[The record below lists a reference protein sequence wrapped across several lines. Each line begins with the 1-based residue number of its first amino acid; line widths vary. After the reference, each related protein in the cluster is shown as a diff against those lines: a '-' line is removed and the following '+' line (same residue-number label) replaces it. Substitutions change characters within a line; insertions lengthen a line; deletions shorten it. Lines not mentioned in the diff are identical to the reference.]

1 MKRFAFLVAGLV
13 LALGWAGWLGAIR
26 DPAVVRYRVEL
37 AGLQRPLR
45 MVHLSDLHGSN
56 WDMPQVRLNRIMDQ
70 VNTLEPDL
78 VVVTGDFHASKI
90 WDPPMRMDDAVQPLT
105 RLKAPLGVWSVPG
118 NHDDPA
124 LLRAALA
131 APFRH
136 CGQHDFGAWRI
147 VMLDSRLADE
157 ASGALSHAELARLD
171 AALGALEGRQAL
183 VVLHHHPVTSHSA
196 WLDTVA
202 LRDPD
207 ALFAVLDRHAGVRGL
222 LWGHVHQVYEGARR
236 DVRLMG
242 TPSTCVQFLP
252 RVPHFAVDTLPPAY
266 RTLTLHA
273 DGGIDSQVHWVQ

>member
-70 VNTLEPDL
+70 LNALHPDL

-118 NHDDPA
+118 NHDDPYWIRWVMRRFGLKLLA
-124 LLRAALA
+124 GDLVDLGPIQIVGSDDLIMGQRPVQGLRAAAARAQPGKPLVALVHEPRLWTMLPANVDLVLA
-131 APFRH
+131 GH
-136 CGQHDFGAWRI
+136 THGGQIQIFGWPQFKK
-147 VMLDSRLADE
+147 LDSQYLR
-157 ASGALSHAELARLD
+157 
-171 AALGALEGRQAL
+171 GRFRNPGGQQML
-183 VVLHHHPVTSHSA
+183 VSAGIGTSI
-196 WLDTVA
+196 V
-202 LRDPD
+202 P
-207 ALFAVLDRHAGVRGL
+207 
-222 LWGHVHQVYEGARR
+222 
-236 DVRLMG
+236 VRLG
-242 TPSTCVQFLP
+242 TQGEIVVVEL
-252 RVPHFAVDTLPPAY
+252 VPQPPG
-266 RTLTLHA
+266 RNSGT
-273 DGGIDSQVHWVQ
+273 DK

>member
-70 VNTLEPDL
+70 VNALEPDL

-118 NHDDPA
+118 NHDDPYWIRWVMRRFGLKLLA
-124 LLRAALA
+124 GDLVDDGPIQIVGSDDLIMGQRPVQGLRAAAARAQPGKPLIALVHEPRLWTMLPPNVDLLLA
-131 APFRH
+131 GHTHGGQIQIFGWPQFRK
-136 CGQHDFGAWRI
+136 
-147 VMLDSRLADE
+147 LDSQYLR
-157 ASGALSHAELARLD
+157 
-171 AALGALEGRQAL
+171 GRFRNPGGQQML
-183 VVLHHHPVTSHSA
+183 VSAGIGTSI
-196 WLDTVA
+196 V
-202 LRDPD
+202 P
-207 ALFAVLDRHAGVRGL
+207 
-222 LWGHVHQVYEGARR
+222 
-236 DVRLMG
+236 VRLG
-242 TPSTCVQFLP
+242 TQGEIVVVEL
-252 RVPHFAVDTLPPAY
+252 VPQPPG
-266 RTLTLHA
+266 RNSGT
-273 DGGIDSQVHWVQ
+273 DR

>member
-1 MKRFAFLVAGLV
+1 LKRFAFLVAGLV

-118 NHDDPA
+118 NHDDPYWIRWVMRRFGLKLLA
-124 LLRAALA
+124 GDLVDVGPIQIVGSDDLIMGQRPVQGLRAAAARAQPGKPLIALVHEPRLWTMLPPNVDLLLA
-131 APFRH
+131 GHTHGGQIQIFGWPQFRK
-136 CGQHDFGAWRI
+136 
-147 VMLDSRLADE
+147 LDSQYLR
-157 ASGALSHAELARLD
+157 
-171 AALGALEGRQAL
+171 GRFRNPGGQQML
-183 VVLHHHPVTSHSA
+183 VSAGIGTSI
-196 WLDTVA
+196 V
-202 LRDPD
+202 P
-207 ALFAVLDRHAGVRGL
+207 
-222 LWGHVHQVYEGARR
+222 
-236 DVRLMG
+236 VRLG
-242 TPSTCVQFLP
+242 TQGEIVVVEL
-252 RVPHFAVDTLPPAY
+252 VPQPPG
-266 RTLTLHA
+266 RNSGT
-273 DGGIDSQVHWVQ
+273 DR

>member
-70 VNTLEPDL
+70 VNALHPDL

-118 NHDDPA
+118 NPDDPYWIRWVMRRFGLKLLA
-124 LLRAALA
+124 GDLVDLGPIQIVGSDDLIMGQRPVQGLRAAAARAQPGKPLVALVHEPRLWTMLPANVDLVLA
-131 APFRH
+131 GH
-136 CGQHDFGAWRI
+136 THGGQIQIFGWPQFKK
-147 VMLDSRLADE
+147 LDSQYLR
-157 ASGALSHAELARLD
+157 
-171 AALGALEGRQAL
+171 GRFRNPGGQQML
-183 VVLHHHPVTSHSA
+183 VSAGIGTSI
-196 WLDTVA
+196 V
-202 LRDPD
+202 P
-207 ALFAVLDRHAGVRGL
+207 
-222 LWGHVHQVYEGARR
+222 
-236 DVRLMG
+236 VRLG
-242 TPSTCVQFLP
+242 TQGEIVGVEL
-252 RVPHFAVDTLPPAY
+252 VPQPPG
-266 RTLTLHA
+266 RNSGT
-273 DGGIDSQVHWVQ
+273 DK

>member
-70 VNTLEPDL
+70 VNALEADL

-118 NHDDPA
+118 NHDDPYWIRWVMRRFGLKLLA
-124 LLRAALA
+124 GDLVDLGPIQIVGSDDLIMGQRPVQGLRAAAARAQPGKPLVALVHEPRLWTMLPANVDLVLA
-131 APFRH
+131 GH
-136 CGQHDFGAWRI
+136 THGGQIQIFGWPQFKK
-147 VMLDSRLADE
+147 LDSQYLR
-157 ASGALSHAELARLD
+157 
-171 AALGALEGRQAL
+171 GRFRNPGGQQML
-183 VVLHHHPVTSHSA
+183 VSAGIGTSI
-196 WLDTVA
+196 V
-202 LRDPD
+202 P
-207 ALFAVLDRHAGVRGL
+207 
-222 LWGHVHQVYEGARR
+222 
-236 DVRLMG
+236 VRLG
-242 TPSTCVQFLP
+242 TQGEIVVVEL
-252 RVPHFAVDTLPPAY
+252 VPQPPG
-266 RTLTLHA
+266 RNSGT
-273 DGGIDSQVHWVQ
+273 DK